1 MDYTC
6 KNCGNVFGEHLA
18 VCPSCGTPVEAV
30 PQTENT
36 ASTEPEVQAQQQP
49 YQEQPYQEQ
58 AYQQQTY
65 QQQPYQQQTYQQQSY
80 QQQPYQQQTYQQQP
94 YQQQSYQQ
102 PYQQTGYQPPVY
114 TPNVGGEAK
123 SKIAAG
129 LLGIFLGCL
138 GVHNFYLGFTGKAI
152 AQLLIS
158 VLSCGA
164 LAVVSAIWG
173 LIEGILIL
181 VGNISTDARGIPLTD

>member
-1 MDYTC
+1 MKRLILLSILVIGAILGSSAQSYTTDPVYQQHFRQYQQR
-6 KNCGNVFGEHLA
+6 NAQRNYRVRIQA
-18 VCPSCGTPVEAV
+18 IDTP
-30 PQTENT
+30 
-36 ASTEPEVQAQQQP
+36 
-49 YQEQPYQEQ
+49 
-58 AYQQQTY
+58 QQQT
-65 QQQPYQQQTYQQQSY
+65 
-80 QQQPYQQQTYQQQP
+80 